1 MTSAAVSNI
10 TAPVS
15 TAGSNAKDTNKFAEG
30 ADVTF
35 QNLLQNPKQ
44 QSKSLMAQAN
54 SVNPQKAED
63 GSGVNPAEK
72 PYEVVS
78 KRESVKIDDASKGQ
92 KTNYSDEELAKAQE
106 AVSAFAEE
114 VKQVLEEELN
124 VTEEEIEK
132 AMETLGLSFLDL
144 STPDNL
150 VQLIGMLSGTE
161 ESTDLL
167 TNQNL
172 NGIMAQVSELVT
184 NLTEETG
191 IPMEE
196 LTALGMTETVDT
208 QDVDFQ
214 NILTE
219 AAVSVEVPET
229 ADVNAEENAPELSV
243 RTGEPKEAQ
252 KQEVPNDLPEERE
265 PESEELRT
273 QPLETQAAERQTQQ
287 DGSFRQEQ
295 GGKEFQAER
304 ETPKTEKFEAADK
317 SMQEAHHAVQQTAA
331 RVDAEVVAPEQPEF
345 RPTVDPRDLMEQ
357 FQQFARTNIT
367 ADTTSIEMRLNP
379 ENLGRVL
386 INVTEQEGSVR
397 ASIQTQNVE
406 VKEAM
411 ESQLAVLRT
420 TLEGQ
425 GIKVTEV
432 EVTVASHEFEE
443 NLEKGN
449 ANAGMGEE
457 QQQGERADEESAGG
471 RRRNLNVNDLD
482 ELQGLMS
489 EEEMLAAQIMKDN
502 GNSVDYTA

>member
-1 MTSAAVSNI
+1 
-10 TAPVS
+10 
-15 TAGSNAKDTNKFAEG
+15 
-30 ADVTF
+30 
-35 QNLLQNPKQ
+35 
-44 QSKSLMAQAN
+44 
-54 SVNPQKAED
+54 
-63 GSGVNPAEK
+63 
-72 PYEVVS
+72 
-78 KRESVKIDDASKGQ
+78 
-92 KTNYSDEELAKAQE
+92 
-106 AVSAFAEE
+106 
-114 VKQVLEEELN
+114 
-124 VTEEEIEK
+124 
-132 AMETLGLSFLDL
+132 
-144 STPDNL
+144 
-150 VQLIGMLSGTE
+150 
-161 ESTDLL
+161 
-167 TNQNL
+167 
-172 NGIMAQVSELVT
+172 
-184 NLTEETG
+184 
-191 IPMEE
+191 
-196 LTALGMTETVDT
+196 
-208 QDVDFQ
+208 
-214 NILTE
+214 
-219 AAVSVEVPET
+219 
-229 ADVNAEENAPELSV
+229 
-243 RTGEPKEAQ
+243 
-252 KQEVPNDLPEERE
+252 
-265 PESEELRT
+265 
-273 QPLETQAAERQTQQ
+273 
-287 DGSFRQEQ
+287 
-295 GGKEFQAER
+295 
-304 ETPKTEKFEAADK
+304 
-317 SMQEAHHAVQQTAA
+317 
-331 RVDAEVVAPEQPEF
+331 
-345 RPTVDPRDLMEQ
+345 MEQ